1 MTCNNYYEYSEGKNL
16 WEDAQALKQRPWT
29 ISLEGMLRQPSTID
43 IGDLLKQWQLGEGV
57 HRHRNFEAWR

>member
-1 MTCNNYYEYSEGKNL
+1 
-16 WEDAQALKQRPWT
+16 
-29 ISLEGMLRQPSTID
+29 MLRQPSTID